1 MLNRMTIRAKL
12 VWLAVIV
19 ALLLL
24 VPYFFITG
32 NLSHLEDKGDKSAMA
47 SDLINLVQ
55 QVRIAEQNYEQHKS
69 KIAAQSV
76 ENGIAEILEIADVY
90 RDKFEQRQ
98 NQKSIELIAQSAK
111 KYSDQFST
119 FIAAIEAAQEKET
132 TLVKEARELEERV
145 LLIRKRLEQEF
156 RDGIQEEPSEED
168 LTQWIDTLAMANELI
183 RLVAETRIEE
193 KNFIRKNDK
202 SHLSNVDSHV
212 KALMALAS
220 EYVPQ
225 FENEQHQEDMRM
237 ILANSRTYLAA
248 IQYYERDLAEAEAQE
263 QLLQNQAL
271 KLETNAL
278 NIQDDQNEE
287 EAEILKDTRGSIP
300 LSLLSIL
307 ILSTFLLT
315 TVARD
320 ISKRIRRFL
329 ERADQIAKGVVF
341 PESEEVRSSGVDE
354 MVLATNSLWDINA
367 GFRET
372 VRQAEEIAE
381 GDYNAVISL
390 RSQKDILGEA
400 LNKMV
405 SNLRNISAENEHAIW
420 LREGINHLSNQIRG
434 DLTYQELS
442 QRIVDMIC
450 PYVGAPV
457 AACYVFDPE
466 DQLFKLTATF
476 SCDNRGE
483 LRNSFALGEGLV
495 GQAAKEK
502 KLVTL
507 TDVPED
513 YMRVRT
519 AMFVVPS
526 REVIAAPFVVDNK
539 VVGII
544 EIATTRE
551 FAQRSAQLLETVSE
565 SIAIAINS
573 AHAREA
579 LHRANSAL
587 EQQALTLAKSEE
599 SLKDQRAELQATNEE
614 LQTKTAELEQQKT
627 KIEEKNL
634 ELDNARKGIEK
645 QAEALR
651 AASKYKSEFLANM
664 SHELRTPLNSLLIL
678 AQNFSENKDGNLTN
692 RQVEN
697 AKIIHSSGHDLLQLI
712 NDILD
717 LSKVEAGQM
726 TIHPE
731 TVHLQDLSNRIRSM
745 LAPLVEEKGL
755 EFLFNIKPEVPAQF
769 ISDRQRLEQIL
780 KNLLSNSVKFT
791 SKGSVIVDVEIPSSD
806 TDLSFSG
813 LNPSETIAF
822 SVTDTGIGIPEDK
835 QNLIFEAFHQA
846 DGSTSRN
853 YGGTG
858 LGLSISR
865 ELIRLLGGEI
875 SLKSKMGE
883 GSTFI
888 IYLPAKGNDQ
898 HASSAE
904 GSSPRSRSPIKT
916 STTSFPRQPQEVI
929 SSKPAQIQRPPG
941 FETLK
946 DDRDQLVED
955 SKMILVIEDDP
966 AFAGILY
973 ELCKDRGL
981 QCILTPLGREGLEF
995 VNQYNFMGVLLDL
1008 HLPDMDGWT
1017 VLSQLKE
1024 DVDHRHIPVHILSAD
1039 EEDLDAY
1046 SMGAIGFL
1054 SKPVNKE
1061 ELSSV
1066 IDRIQSLTDHNTKEL
1081 LIVENNDD
1089 QRNSLINLIG
1099 DGEVSTTAV
1108 ATASEALEEMNSHRY
1123 QCVVLDLN
1131 LPDKS
1136 GPELLEYLTQGVPE
1150 GKLPPIIVYTGQ
1162 QLTSEEEA
1170 QLRKY
1175 AETVII
1181 KGVRSEERLLD
1192 EASLFLHRVV
1202 ADLPEHKRR
1211 IIQRM
1216 HSKDAFF
1223 AGKKVLLVDD
1233 DIRNI
1238 YALSGLLE
1246 ESGMEVIRAN
1256 DGQKAIETLKKNPEV
1271 DIVLMD
1277 IMMPIMDGYEACRQ
1291 IRKMDQFRNTPII
1304 ALTAKAMK
1312 EDHQLCL
1319 DAGASDYLPKPID
1332 GNRLLSIIRAWLY

>member
-1 MLNRMTIRAKL
+1 MTIRAKL

-24 VPYFFITG
+24 IPYFFITE
-32 NLSHLEDKGDKSAMA
+32 NLSDLEDKGDKSAMA
-47 SDLINLVQ
+47 SELINLVQ
-55 QVRIAEQNYEQHKS
+55 QVRIAEKNYGQHKS
-69 KIAAQSV
+69 KVAAQSV

-98 NQKSIELIAQSAK
+98 NQKSIELIAQSAQ
-111 KYSDQFST
+111 KYSDQFGT
-119 FIAAIEAAQEKET
+119 FIDAIEAAKEKET

-145 LLIRKRLEQEF
+145 LLIRKRLEREF
-156 RDGIQEEPSEED
+156 RDGIQADPTEED
-168 LTQWIDTLAMANELI
+168 LTLWVDTLAMANELI

-193 KNFIRKNDK
+193 KNFIRLNDK
-202 SHLSNVDSHV
+202 SHLSNVDTHV

-220 EYVPQ
+220 EYVPK

-237 ILANSRTYLAA
+237 ILANARTYLAA
-248 IQYYERDLAEAEAQE
+248 IQYYERDMAEAEAQE
-263 QLLQNQAL
+263 QLLQNQAQ

-278 NIQDDQNEE
+278 NIQEDQNEE

-320 ISKRIRRFL
+320 VSKRIRRFL

-341 PESEEVRSSGVDE
+341 PESEEVRSTGVDE

-390 RSQKDILGEA
+390 RSQQDVLGEA

-420 LREGINHLSNQIRG
+420 LREGINHLSDQIRG

-476 SCDNRGE
+476 SCDNRSE
-483 LRNSFALGEGLV
+483 LRSCFSLGEGLI
-495 GQAAKEK
+495 GQAAKDK
-502 KLVTL
+502 KLKTL

-526 REVIAAPFVVDNK
+526 REVIAAPFVVDDK
-539 VVGII
+539 VVGVI

-551 FAQRSAQLLETVSE
+551 FAQRAAQLLETVSE
-565 SIAIAINS
+565 SVAIAFNS
-573 AHAREA
+573 AHARDA

-627 KIEEKNL
+627 EIEEKNL

-678 AQNFSENKDGNLTN
+678 AQNLSENKDGNLTE

-697 AKIIHSSGHDLLQLI
+697 AKIIYSSGHDLLQLI

-731 TVHLQDLSNRIRSM
+731 AVHLQDLSTRIRSM
-745 LAPLVEEKGL
+745 MAPLIEEKGL
-755 EFLFNIKPEVPAQF
+755 VFLFNIQPEVPSTF

-791 SKGSVIVDVEIPSSD
+791 AKGSVTVDVEIPSAD

-813 LNPSETIAF
+813 LNPGDSIAF

-846 DGSTSRN
+846 DGSNSRN

-865 ELIRLLGGEI
+865 ELVRLLGGEI
-875 SLKSKMGE
+875 TLESKMGE
-883 GSTFI
+883 GSTFT
-888 IYLPAKGNDQ
+888 IYLPAKGDYPQ
-898 HASSAE
+898 KPSSE
-904 GSSPRSRSPIKT
+904 VSKPRSRSPFVGEAKKVVP
-916 STTSFPRQPQEVI
+916 SNAKSLQH
-929 SSKPAQIQRPPG
+929 PPG
-941 FETLK
+941 FENLK
-946 DDRDQLVED
+946 DDRDQLSED
-955 SKMILVIEDDP
+955 SKTILVIEDDP

-973 ELCKDRGL
+973 ELCKDREL
-981 QCILTPLGREGLEF
+981 QCILTPFGQEGLEF
-995 VNQYNFMGVLLDL
+995 VKQYNLMGVLLDL

-1046 SMGAIGFL
+1046 SMGAMGFL
-1054 SKPVNKE
+1054 SKPVNKD
-1061 ELSSV
+1061 ELSMV
-1066 IDRIQSLTDHNTKEL
+1066 IDRIQSLSDQNAKKL

-1108 ATASEALEEMNSHRY
+1108 ATAGEALEAITNHRY
-1123 QCVVLDLN
+1123 HCVVLDLN

-1136 GPELLEYLTQGVPE
+1136 GPELLEFLTQGVPE
-1150 GKLPPIIVYTGQ
+1150 GELPPIIVYTAQ
-1162 QLTSEEEA
+1162 QLTSDEEA

-1202 ADLPEHKRR
+1202 AELPEHKRR

-1256 DGQKAIETLKKNPEV
+1256 DGQKAIETLKQNPEV
-1271 DIVLMD
+1271 DIILMD

-1291 IRKMDQFRNTPII
+1291 IRKMDKFRNLPII

-1332 GNRLLSIIRAWLY
+1332 GNRLLSIISVWLY